1 MSASAHDGSDPML
14 IVLAVAVIGL
24 AVWAV
29 RKLFPVQPTP
39 AEVTAQHNTLAPWA
53 ADVQE
58 NRAKMTTKHYNTLKT
73 TIFLAALTG
82 LLVVVG
88 NWLGGTGG
96 MVLAFGLAM
105 VMNGFAYWFSDRLAL
120 RMAGARAVS
129 FTEAPELHRLVA
141 QLAQRAGLPMPRV
154 YIIETEAPNAFAT
167 GRNPQHGALA
177 VTTGILHLL
186 DRDELAGVLAHELGH
201 IKNRDTLISVV
212 AATVAGAIT
221 MITTMAQWSWLFGGW
236 SNSDDSEE
244 GSTAGVVGSLLLL
257 ILAPIAATLI
267 QLAISRAR
275 EYGADEAGAH
285 VAGDPRA
292 LASALRKLALGSAQ
306 RPMAVDPAMAH
317 LYIVNPLHG
326 GTIAGL
332 FSTHPPLE
340 QRIARLEQLA
350 LGQRPRAER

>member
-1 MSASAHDGSDPML
+1 MSVYAYDGSDLML
-14 IVLAVAVIGL
+14 ILFAVVVIGL

-29 RKLFPVQPTP
+29 SKLFPVYPTP
-39 AEVTAQHNTLAPWA
+39 TVVTVQHNTPTKWA
-53 ADVQE
+53 EDAQE
-58 NRAKMTTKHYNTLKT
+58 KRTKMPMKNYNALKT
-73 TIFLAALTG
+73 TVFLAALTG

-96 MVLAFGLAM
+96 MVIAFGMAM
-105 VMNGFAYWFSDRLAL
+105 VMNGAAYWFSDRLAL

-141 QLAQRAGLPMPRV
+141 QLAQRAGLPMPSL

-167 GRNPQHGALA
+167 GRDPQHGALA
-177 VTTGILHLL
+177 VTTGILLLL
-186 DRDELAGVLAHELGH
+186 DRDELTGVIAHELGH

-221 MITTMAQWSWLFGGW
+221 TLATMAQWSWLFGGW

-244 GSTAGVVGSLLLL
+244 GSTTGVVGSLLLM

-292 LASALRKLALGSAQ
+292 LASALRKLQLGSAQ
-306 RPMAVDPAMAH
+306 RPMAVDPATAH

-326 GTIAGL
+326 STIAGL
-332 FSTHPPLE
+332 FSTHPPIE

-350 LGQRPRAER
+350 LGQRTRTER